1 MAKGYWVASLD
12 VKDEADYAEYRKRN
26 AKVFAQYGG
35 RFLVRGGVP
44 GASIGKKRSHIVVIE
59 FSTYEAA
66 LACFNSLEYQA
77 AKAYL
82 SRGTNISLVVLPEYE
97 GEQPG

>member
-1 MAKGYWVASLD
+1 MPKGYWVAALD

-35 RFLVRGGVP
+35 KFIVRGGTP
-44 GASIGKKRSHIVVIE
+44 GASVGKKRSHIVVIE
-59 FSTYEAA
+59 FPTYEQAM
-66 LACFNSLEYQA
+66 ACFNSLEYQA

-82 SRGTNISLVVLPEYE
+82 TRGTTVTLVVLPEYE
-97 GEQPG
+97 GVQPG